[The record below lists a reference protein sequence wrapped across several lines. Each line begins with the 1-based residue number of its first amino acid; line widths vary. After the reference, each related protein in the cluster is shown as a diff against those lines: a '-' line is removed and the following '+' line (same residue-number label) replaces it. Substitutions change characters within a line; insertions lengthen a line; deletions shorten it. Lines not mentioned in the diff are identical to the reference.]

1 MVVLLGCQFLTPGG
15 VFRTAR
21 GEICVGVFISTMGML
36 AGVLLVSTSIPS
48 VTEEWVTG
56 MATVAFAVPLMLL
69 GHRFSRKLTA
79 VARVVIGTGLISIG
93 LIVPAR
99 ILERF
104 LVDLL

>member
-1 MVVLLGCQFLTPGG
+1 
-15 VFRTAR
+15 
-21 GEICVGVFISTMGML
+21 
-36 AGVLLVSTSIPS
+36 LVSTSIPS